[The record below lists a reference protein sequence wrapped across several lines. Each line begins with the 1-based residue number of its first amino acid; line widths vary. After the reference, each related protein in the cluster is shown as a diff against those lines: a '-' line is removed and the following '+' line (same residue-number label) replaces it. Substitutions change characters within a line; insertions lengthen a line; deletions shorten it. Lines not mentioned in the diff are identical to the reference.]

1 MRKLIISLFSFPST
15 RSESLINVP
24 VNPPH
29 SLPPHSAVCPLPR
42 HRLPPCR
49 AVRMSD
55 PAWQRVASRGMRA
68 WLGAG
73 GVGAGK
79 GGGGASARPAER
91 RTGGGAGR
99 SETVLAMAER
109 SVESARD
116 GEGDVR
122 RSSQQ
127 PRPPSPSPL
136 VSPLPVASASA
147 PSGADSG
154 RDGAWENERTG
165 KRRGGGEGGMWRWRG
180 DGAEEEEKGER
191 EGLMGEMGDG
201 GWQQGRKQE
210 YERLFSNL
218 NEVNMKHEPGSL
230 VSSTLLVAGTTVGA
244 GILALPAVTS
254 EAGFLPSC
262 ATCIVCWLYMVATG
276 MLIAEVNVNTMC
288 ELGSGGVSLVS
299 MAQRTLGTAGV
310 RIAGTTYLLIH
321 YAVITAY
328 VSRSADIISSAAAVP
343 HGLAASLFTISFGAL
358 CYFGSQRAIGLV
370 NGMLVAGI
378 VLSFAFL
385 LAFSLADIHPQALL
399 AANIAAVP
407 ASVPI
412 IALSFVYQNVV
423 PVVAT
428 NLEGNLPRIRTAILA
443 GTALP
448 LLMFLL
454 WDAAIL
460 GTAPIPPPPQPLV
473 DALAMA
479 SDAAAATAPS
489 AAVAAAEAMKVVDPL
504 ARLQQIDPSVGGAVQ
519 LFSFFAI
526 ATSYIGFILGLS
538 DFLADGTRATLYTL
552 ATTALSHTISPIH
565 LLSSHDSPLIGPFCP
580 SFPPH
585 KLFHT
590 FLPRATAPTCLL
602 PNAQFPPT
610 YFFPLYLLSS
620 PSLPDPPPPS
630 STQAS
635 IRPGAHPS
643 AVHPHTRPAAR
654 LLPLQPRPLLYRSRP
669 CRHIRSYFPSPS
681 PLVLHSLFSL
691 PPLLAS
697 PSSPVSLPPLHPSL
711 PHLPPLPPPYLLSL
725 IIPSST
731 TSFPPLPHHSLLY
744 LFSPASSS
752 SRLAVLVLFGI
763 LPAAMAWVDRASL
776 RPVTDQPRLVPG
788 GNVTL
793 TLIIGFALTIITNEF
808 ASNFIH

>member
-1 MRKLIISLFSFPST
+1 
-15 RSESLINVP
+15 
-24 VNPPH
+24 
-29 SLPPHSAVCPLPR
+29 
-42 HRLPPCR
+42 
-49 AVRMSD
+49 
-55 PAWQRVASRGMRA
+55 
-68 WLGAG
+68 
-73 GVGAGK
+73 
-79 GGGGASARPAER
+79 
-91 RTGGGAGR
+91 
-99 SETVLAMAER
+99 
-109 SVESARD
+109 
-116 GEGDVR
+116 
-122 RSSQQ
+122 
-127 PRPPSPSPL
+127 
-136 VSPLPVASASA
+136 
-147 PSGADSG
+147 
-154 RDGAWENERTG
+154 
-165 KRRGGGEGGMWRWRG
+165 
-180 DGAEEEEKGER
+180 
-191 EGLMGEMGDG
+191 
-201 GWQQGRKQE
+201 
-210 YERLFSNL
+210 
-218 NEVNMKHEPGSL
+218 
-230 VSSTLLVAGTTVGA
+230 
-244 GILALPAVTS
+244 
-254 EAGFLPSC
+254 
-262 ATCIVCWLYMVATG
+262 
-276 MLIAEVNVNTMC
+276 MC

-538 DFLADGTRATLYTL
+538 DFLADVSLLTSSFTLFFPVQQHPL
-552 ATTALSHTISPIH
+552 VSSPMH
-565 LLSSHDSPLIGPFCP
+565 
-580 SFPPH
+580 SFPPLTSLSTSSLRPH
-585 KLFHT
+585 SPTPLHPPALKLPSGRGRTPLPYILTLAPPLAFSLSNPDLFFTALDLAGTYGGSVLVHVRKVHVLHRLIPT
-590 FLPRATAPTCLL
+590 FT
-602 PNAQFPPT
+602 
-610 YFFPLYLLSS
+610 
-620 PSLPDPPPPS
+620 
-630 STQAS
+630 
-635 IRPGAHPS
+635 
-643 AVHPHTRPAAR
+643 R
-654 LLPLQPRPLLYRSRP
+654 LLT
-669 CRHIRSYFPSPS
+669 SYFPSPS

-691 PPLLAS
+691 PPLLAF

-711 PHLPPLPPPYLLSL
+711 PHLSPLPPPYLLSL

>member
-1 MRKLIISLFSFPST
+1 
-15 RSESLINVP
+15 
-24 VNPPH
+24 
-29 SLPPHSAVCPLPR
+29 
-42 HRLPPCR
+42 
-49 AVRMSD
+49 MSD

-79 GGGGASARPAER
+79 GGGGPGARTAAER
-91 RTGGGAGR
+91 RTGRTGR

-109 SVESARD
+109 SGESARD
-116 GEGDVR
+116 GEG
-122 RSSQQ
+122 
-127 PRPPSPSPL
+127 
-136 VSPLPVASASA
+136 
-147 PSGADSG
+147 
-154 RDGAWENERTG
+154 
-165 KRRGGGEGGMWRWRG
+165 
-180 DGAEEEEKGER
+180 
-191 EGLMGEMGDG
+191 
-201 GWQQGRKQE
+201 
-210 YERLFSNL
+210 
-218 NEVNMKHEPGSL
+218 GSL

-299 MAQRTLGTAGV
+299 MAQRTLGTTGV
-310 RIAGTTYLLIH
+310 RVAGTTYLLIH

-328 VSRSADIISSAAAVP
+328 VSRSADIISTASSLP
-343 HGLAASLFTISFGAL
+343 HGLAASIFTLSFGAL

-428 NLEGNLPRIRTAILA
+428 NLEGNLLRIRTAILA

-460 GTAPIPPPPQPLV
+460 GTAPLPPSPQPLV
-473 DALAMA
+473 DTITIA
-479 SDAAAATAPS
+479 SDAAAAAAAAAPS
-489 AAVAAAEAMKVVDPL
+489 AAVAAAETMKVVDPL

-538 DFLADGTRATLYTL
+538 DFLTDALKLPAGRGRTPLPYILTL
-552 ATTALSHTISPIH
+552 APPLAFSLSNPDLFFTALD
-565 LLSSHDSPLIGPFCP
+565 LAG
-580 SFPPH
+580 
-585 KLFHT
+585 
-590 FLPRATAPTCLL
+590 
-602 PNAQFPPT
+602 T
-610 YFFPLYLLSS
+610 Y
-620 PSLPDPPPPS
+620 
-630 STQAS
+630 
-635 IRPGAHPS
+635 G
-643 AVHPHTRPAAR
+643 
-654 LLPLQPRPLLYRSRP
+654 
-669 CRHIRSYFPSPS
+669 
-681 PLVLHSLFSL
+681 
-691 PPLLAS
+691 
-697 PSSPVSLPPLHPSL
+697 
-711 PHLPPLPPPYLLSL
+711 
-725 IIPSST
+725 
-731 TSFPPLPHHSLLY
+731 
-744 LFSPASSS
+744 
-752 SRLAVLVLFGI
+752 VLVLFGI

-776 RPVTDQPRLVPG
+776 RTATDQPRLVPG

-793 TLIIGFALTIITNEF
+793 TLIIGFALTIITNDRCPTGGRHIECVGHYNPLPGKDGMKRIGINTERIKYWLSVG
-808 ASNFIH
+808 AQPSETVAKLLGRIGLLPPLPVPKQLPQVPKSNVAK

>member
-1 MRKLIISLFSFPST
+1 
-15 RSESLINVP
+15 
-24 VNPPH
+24 
-29 SLPPHSAVCPLPR
+29 
-42 HRLPPCR
+42 
-49 AVRMSD
+49 MSD

-109 SVESARD
+109 SAESARD
-116 GEGDVR
+116 GEGGEVQDAARQVSEYLTFLSLPFLLPSPMPTSPSPPHPHPPLPFLSPPLPPPLPHNSPPSHRHSPPDVR

-136 VSPLPVASASA
+136 VSPLPVASAGA
-147 PSGADSG
+147 PSGADSE
-154 RDGAWENERTG
+154 RDGAWEKERTG

-218 NEVNMKHEPGSL
+218 NE
-230 VSSTLLVAGTTVGA
+230 VGA

-538 DFLADGTRATLYTL
+538 DFLADALKLPSGRGRTPLPYILTL
-552 ATTALSHTISPIH
+552 APPLAFSLSNPDLFFTALDLAGTYGGSVLVHVRKVH
-565 LLSSHDSPLIGPFCP
+565 VLHRLIP
-580 SFPPH
+580 
-585 KLFHT
+585 T
-590 FLPRATAPTCLL
+590 FT
-602 PNAQFPPT
+602 
-610 YFFPLYLLSS
+610 
-620 PSLPDPPPPS
+620 
-630 STQAS
+630 
-635 IRPGAHPS
+635 
-643 AVHPHTRPAAR
+643 R
-654 LLPLQPRPLLYRSRP
+654 LLT
-669 CRHIRSYFPSPS
+669 SYFPSPS

-691 PPLLAS
+691 PPLLAF

-711 PHLPPLPPPYLLSL
+711 PHLSPLPPPYLLSL